1 MGKSFIRRLALVVT
15 LAASLPAASVLAQA
29 SSDGIANEPEAEVID
44 TDQTI
49 SVTESVRD
57 DQIATRIQGI
67 LKATGWYEDV
77 QVDVQDGIVFL
88 DGTATS
94 SKRQD
99 WARDLAAKTDGVVAV
114 VNRLTLV
121 QEADFSIDPA
131 VSELRNL
138 WDKTVSAAP
147 LILLALLILPLA
159 LFLSSAVARVARWAL
174 KDRLGSPFLRDVT
187 ARFIALPV
195 FLVGLYIVLQI
206 AGLTQLAISVLGGAG
221 VIGIVIGFAFRDIAE
236 NFLASLLLSV
246 RQPFRRG
253 DFVDVA
259 GYQGVVHSMNTRSTV
274 LVSPEG
280 NHIQIPNAA
289 VFKATIENYTASP
302 NRRGSFDV
310 GIGYDASITDV
321 QAIIMGELAEHD
333 AILSDP
339 EPMVLADTLGASTV
353 IIKIYYWFDGAAIS
367 PLKLK
372 SVLIRRVMA
381 ALTDAG
387 ISMPDEAREI
397 IFPEGVPLVEAP
409 APSDTTAP
417 TRTPAPVR
425 KDTPKTKIAPAMDED
440 LSNEVDNLEPQMQV
454 QVEGDKDSNLLD
466 S

>member
-1 MGKSFIRRLALVVT
+1 MGKNIIRVLTLAL
-15 LAASLPAASVLAQA
+15 LLYSLQPTAILLAQ
-29 SSDGIANEPEAEVID
+29 SSAEGIDDSIETEVID

-57 DQIATRIQGI
+57 DQIAARIQAI
-67 LKATGWYEDV
+67 LKATGWYDDARVE
-77 QVDVQDGIVFL
+77 VQDGIVFL
-88 DGTATS
+88 DGTAAS

-114 VNRLTLV
+114 VNRLTV
-121 QEADFSIDPA
+121 AQEADFSIDPA

-138 WDKTVSAAP
+138 WDKTVAAAP

-159 LFLSSAVARVARWAL
+159 LFLSAGVARLARWAL
-174 KDRLGSPFLRDVT
+174 KERLGTPFLRDVT

-236 NFLASLLLSV
+236 NFLASLLLSL

-259 GYQGVVHSMNTRSTV
+259 GRQGVVHSMNTRSTV

-289 VFKATIENYTASP
+289 VFKATIENFSASP
-302 NRRGSFDV
+302 SRRGSFDV
-310 GIGYDASITDV
+310 GIGYDASISDV
-321 QAIIMGELAEHD
+321 QQIILHELSEHD
-333 AILSDP
+333 AIAADP
-339 EPMVLADTLGASTV
+339 EPMVLADTLGAATV
-353 IIKIYYWFDGAAIS
+353 TIKIYYWFDGAAIS

-372 SVLIRRVMA
+372 SVLIRRVKK
-381 ALTDAG
+381 ALMDAG

-397 IFPEGVPLVEAP
+397 IFPNGIPLTPPSVPDAP
-409 APSDTTAP
+409 APP
-417 TRTPAPVR
+417 PEPA
-425 KDTPKTKIAPAMDED
+425 IAREPERSVMDED
-440 LSNEVDNLEPQMQV
+440 LSNEVERNLEPQMQV

>member
-1 MGKSFIRRLALVVT
+1 MGKNIIRVLT
-15 LAASLPAASVLAQA
+15 LTLLLYNLQPTAILLAQ
-29 SSDGIANEPEAEVID
+29 SSAEGIDDNLETEVID

-57 DQIATRIQGI
+57 DQIAARIQAI
-67 LKATGWYEDV
+67 LKATGWYDDARVE
-77 QVDVQDGIVFL
+77 VQDGIVFL

-114 VNRLTLV
+114 VNRLTV
-121 QEADFSIDPA
+121 AQEADFSIDPA

-138 WDKTVSAAP
+138 WDKTVAAAP

-159 LFLSSAVARVARWAL
+159 LFLSAGVARLARWAL
-174 KDRLGSPFLRDVT
+174 KERLGTPFLRDVT

-236 NFLASLLLSV
+236 NFLASLLLSL

-259 GYQGVVHSMNTRSTV
+259 GRQGVVHSMNTRSTV

-289 VFKATIENYTASP
+289 VFKATIENFSASP
-302 NRRGSFDV
+302 SRRGSFDV
-310 GIGYDASITDV
+310 GIGYDASISDV
-321 QAIIMGELAEHD
+321 QQIILHELSEHD
-333 AILSDP
+333 AISADP
-339 EPMVLADTLGASTV
+339 EPMVLADTLGAATV
-353 IIKIYYWFDGAAIS
+353 TIKIYYWFDGAAIS

-372 SVLIRRVMA
+372 SVLIRRVKK
-381 ALTDAG
+381 ALMDAG

-397 IFPEGVPLVEAP
+397 IFPNGIPLTPLSVPDAP
-409 APSDTTAP
+409 APPPEPATAHEP
-417 TRTPAPVR
+417 ERSV
-425 KDTPKTKIAPAMDED
+425 MDED
-440 LSNEVDNLEPQMQV
+440 LSNEVERNLEPQMQV

>member
-1 MGKSFIRRLALVVT
+1 MGKIIMRLLALVIV
-15 LAASLPAASVLAQA
+15 LATSLPAAPVLAQT
-29 SSDGIANEPEAEVID
+29 SNEGITEGIDTEVVD

-57 DQIATRIQGI
+57 DQIAARITGI
-67 LKATGWYEDV
+67 LEATGWYEDV
-77 QVDVQDGIVFL
+77 QVAVQDGIVFL
-88 DGTATS
+88 DGTAAS

-114 VNRLTLV
+114 VNRLV
-121 QEADFSIDPA
+121 VAQDADFSIDPA
-131 VSELRNL
+131 LSELRTL
-138 WDKTVSAAP
+138 WDKTVAAAP
-147 LILLALLILPLA
+147 LILLAFLILPLA
-159 LFLSSAVARVARWAL
+159 YFLSTGVARLARWVL
-174 KDRLGSPFLRDVT
+174 KDRLGSPFLRDIT

-195 FLVGLYIVLQI
+195 FLIGLYIVLQI

-236 NFLASLLLSV
+236 NFLASLLLSL

-253 DFVDVA
+253 DFVDLA
-259 GYQGVVHSMNTRSTV
+259 GHQGVVHSMNTRSTV

-289 VFKATIENYTASP
+289 VFKATIENFSASP
-302 NRRGSFDV
+302 SRRGSFDV
-310 GIGYDASITDV
+310 GIGYDASISDV
-321 QAIIMGELAEHD
+321 QQIILRELAEHD
-333 AILSDP
+333 AISSDP

-353 IIKIYYWFDGAAIS
+353 NIKIYYWFNGAAVS
-367 PLKLK
+367 SLKLK
-372 SVLIRRVMA
+372 SALIRRVKKS
-381 ALTDAG
+381 LTEAG

-397 IFPEGVPLVEAP
+397 IFPDGIPLTPPP
-409 APSDTTAP
+409 AKGTS
-417 TRTPAPVR
+417 TPAPAG
-425 KDTPKTKIAPAMDED
+425 DPDIAREPQNSAVDDD
-440 LSNEVDNLEPQMQV
+440 LSNEVEGLEQQMKT

>member
-1 MGKSFIRRLALVVT
+1 MGKNIFRVMAFALLLAT
-15 LAASLPAASVLAQA
+15 SLPVGTALAQ
-29 SSDGIANEPEAEVID
+29 SSNDGIDVGVETEIVD

-57 DQIATRIQGI
+57 DQIATRIQAI
-67 LKATGWYEDV
+67 LKATGWYEGV

-88 DGTATS
+88 DGTAAS

-114 VNRLTLV
+114 VNRLTV
-121 QEADFSIDPA
+121 AQDADFSIDPA
-131 VSELRNL
+131 ISELRSL
-138 WDKTVSAAP
+138 WDKTVAAAP

-159 LFLSSAVARVARWAL
+159 LFLSAGVARLARWAL
-174 KDRLGSPFLRDVT
+174 KERLGSPFLRDVT

-236 NFLASLLLSV
+236 NFLASLLLSL

-259 GYQGVVHSMNTRSTV
+259 GHQGVVHSMNTRSTV

-289 VFKATIENYTASP
+289 VFKATIENFSASP
-302 NRRGSFDV
+302 SRRGSFEV
-310 GIGYDASITDV
+310 GIGYDASISDV
-321 QAIIMGELAEHD
+321 QKIILRVLSEHD
-333 AILSDP
+333 AISTDP

-353 IIKIYYWFDGAAIS
+353 IIKIYYWFDGEAIS

-372 SVLIRRVMA
+372 SVLIRRVMK
-381 ALTDAG
+381 ALIDAG

-397 IFPEGVPLVEAP
+397 IFPEGIPLASASTP
-409 APSDTTAP
+409 DTDKPNIASKP
-417 TRTPAPVR
+417 EPKREPERTV
-425 KDTPKTKIAPAMDED
+425 MDED

>member
-1 MGKSFIRRLALVVT
+1 MGKTFIRVLAFALI
-15 LAASLPAASVLAQA
+15 LGASLPAGPVLGQA
-29 SSDGIANEPEAEVID
+29 SSEGIDDGIETEVVD

-49 SVTESVRD
+49 SVIESVRD
-57 DQIATRIQGI
+57 DQIAARIQAI
-67 LKATGWYEDV
+67 LKATGWYEGV
-77 QVDVQDGIVFL
+77 QVEVQDGIVFL

-114 VNRLTLV
+114 VNRLAVAQDT
-121 QEADFSIDPA
+121 DFSIDPA
-131 VSELRNL
+131 ISELRSL
-138 WDKTVSAAP
+138 WDKTVAAAP
-147 LILLALLILPLA
+147 LILLAFLILPLA
-159 LFLSSAVARVARWAL
+159 LFLSTGVARLARWVL
-174 KDRLGSPFLRDVT
+174 KKRLGSPFLRDVT

-236 NFLASLLLSV
+236 NFLASLLLSL

-259 GYQGVVHSMNTRSTV
+259 GHQGIVHSMNTRSTV

-289 VFKATIENYTASP
+289 VFKATIENFSASP
-302 NRRGSFDV
+302 SRRGSFEV
-310 GIGYDASITDV
+310 GIGYDASISDV
-321 QAIIMGELAEHD
+321 QEIILRELAEHE
-333 AILSDP
+333 AISNEP

-353 IIKIYYWFDGAAIS
+353 IIKIYYWFNGETIS

-372 SVLIRRVMA
+372 SVLIRRVMK

-397 IFPEGVPLVEAP
+397 IFPEGVPLAP
-409 APSDTTAP
+409 PQTPDQSTTP
-417 TRTPAPVR
+417 TAAMPKPKREPERTA
-425 KDTPKTKIAPAMDED
+425 IDED

-454 QVEGDKDSNLLD
+454 QVEGDKNSNLLD